1 MRGGPGSGTMN
12 PINLVSP
19 ELPMSRIAIF
29 LYGVISYLIFFAV
42 FLYAIG
48 FIGGFF
54 TPTLLDGLPRTSLSA
69 ALAVDVGLLGAFA
82 LQHSG
87 MARPAFKRWWKQ
99 FVPEEAERS
108 TYVLASSLA
117 LAALYVLWEPI
128 GGVIWSV
135 SGNARLGVIGL
146 YLFGWG
152 LLLYT
157 TFLIDHFDLF
167 GLKQVWRRLG
177 RKVYRAPAFRTP
189 ALYKWVRHPLYVGW
203 LVIFWAAPVMTVA
216 HLVFALITTA
226 YILIAIRWEERD
238 LVTAYGAAYADYRDR
253 TPMLIPRFRSTR
265 SLDLTSA
272 TRHRRI

>member
-1 MRGGPGSGTMN
+1 MRGGPNSSTMN
-12 PINLVSP
+12 HMNLVLQ
-19 ELPMSRIAIF
+19 ELHMSRIAIF
-29 LYGVISYLIFFAV
+29 LYGVISYLVFFAV

-54 TPTLLDGLPRTSLSA
+54 TPTILDGAPRISLLA
-69 ALAVDVGLLGAFA
+69 ALAVDVGLLAAFA

-87 MARPAFKRWWKQ
+87 MARPAFKRWWKHI
-99 FVPEEAERS
+99 VPEEAERS

-117 LAALYVLWEPI
+117 LAALYFFWEPI
-128 GGVIWSV
+128 GGVIWNL
-135 SGNARLGVIGL
+135 SGTPRLGIIGL
-146 YLFGWG
+146 YLFGWA

-177 RKVYRAPAFRTP
+177 NKVYRAPAFRTP
-189 ALYKWVRHPLYVGW
+189 ALYKLVRHPLYVGW

-238 LVTAYGAAYADYRDR
+238 LVAAYGAVYVDYRDR
-253 TPMLIPRFRSTR
+253 TPMLIPRLRSTR
-265 SLDLTSA
+265 G
-272 TRHRRI
+272 

>member
-1 MRGGPGSGTMN
+1 MRGDPTRGTMN
-12 PINLVSP
+12 HINLFP
-19 ELPMSRIAIF
+19 QELHMSRIAIF
-29 LYGVISYLIFFAV
+29 LYGVIAYLVFFAV

-54 TPTLLDGLPRTSLSA
+54 TPTILDGAPRTSLIT
-69 ALAVDVGLLGAFA
+69 ALAVDVGLLAAFA
-82 LQHSG
+82 VQHSG

-99 FVPEEAERS
+99 IVPEEAERS
-108 TYVLASSLA
+108 TYVLMSSLA
-117 LAALYVLWEPI
+117 LAALYVFWEPI
-128 GGVIWSV
+128 GGVIWSFA
-135 SGNARLGVIGL
+135 GTARLWIVGV
-146 YLFGWG
+146 YVFGWG

-177 RKVYRAPAFRTP
+177 NKVYRAPAFRTP
-189 ALYKWVRHPLYVGW
+189 ALYKLVRHPLYVGW

-226 YILIAIRWEERD
+226 YILIAIRWEEKD
-238 LVTAYGAAYADYRDR
+238 LVTAYGAVYTDYRDR

-265 SLDLTSA
+265 G
-272 TRHRRI
+272 